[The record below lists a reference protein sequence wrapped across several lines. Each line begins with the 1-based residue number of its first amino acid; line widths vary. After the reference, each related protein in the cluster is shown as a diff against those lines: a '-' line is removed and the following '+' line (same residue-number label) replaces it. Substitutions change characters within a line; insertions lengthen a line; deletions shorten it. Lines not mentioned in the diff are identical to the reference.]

1 MAILSC
7 ISPASENRSAQIRK
21 HLDGDGMEQGTEI
34 KAAEASF
41 ASHTTK
47 ASEECK
53 ALTLCWLL

>member
-1 MAILSC
+1 
-7 ISPASENRSAQIRK
+7 
-21 HLDGDGMEQGTEI
+21 MEQGTEI